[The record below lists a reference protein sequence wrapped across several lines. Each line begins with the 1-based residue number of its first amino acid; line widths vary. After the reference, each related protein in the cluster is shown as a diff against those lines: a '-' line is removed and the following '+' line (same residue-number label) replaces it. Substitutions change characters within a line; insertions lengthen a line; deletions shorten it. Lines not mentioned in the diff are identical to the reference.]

1 MRSQH
6 LRRLAFVPEPPR
18 RALCV
23 VRWFVLALLTLGLT
37 AGVEAR
43 PRVKVFAATL
53 EGFAGPM
60 PTADPCI
67 LANNEHG
74 TGHALHMGAIT
85 WVSNETVNLCTNP
98 PDGDVEGQLTVTSA
112 NGDAVYFEYQTAA
125 QFDFTANH
133 VEAFGRWEI
142 VGGTGRFAGATGR
155 GAIAAR
161 GSLLPPFEV
170 IGGMAGLIG
179 Y

>member
-1 MRSQH
+1 MTVHIVRRS
-6 LRRLAFVPEPPR
+6 
-18 RALCV
+18 ALI
-23 VRWFVLALLTLGLT
+23 VLALLVAGLT
-37 AGVEAR
+37 ADLEAR
-43 PRVKVFAATL
+43 PRAKVFAATL

-85 WVSNETVNLCTNP
+85 WVSSETVNLCTHP
-98 PDGDVEGQLTVTSA
+98 PNGDVEGQLTVTAA
-112 NGDAVYFEYQTAA
+112 NGDAVYFEYQTVA
-125 QFDFTANH
+125 QFDFTANQ

-142 VGGTGRFAGATGR
+142 AGGTGRFAGASGR

-161 GSLLPPFEV
+161 GSLLPPFDV
-170 IGGMAGLIG
+170 VAGMAGVIA

>member
-1 MRSQH
+1 MTTTT
-6 LRRLAFVPEPPR
+6 RRV
-18 RALCV
+18 
-23 VRWFVLALLTLGLT
+23 VLAASIMLTIGLT

-43 PRVKVFAATL
+43 PKARVFAAAL

-85 WVSNETVNLCTNP
+85 WVSNETVNLCSNP
-98 PDGDVEGQLTVTSA
+98 EGGDVEGQLTITAA
-112 NGDAVYFEYQTAA
+112 NGDEVFFTYETLA
-125 QFDFTANH
+125 QFDFTTNVVTA
-133 VEAFGRWEI
+133 VGQWQIA
-142 VGGTGRFAGATGR
+142 GGTGRFAGASGR

-161 GSLLPPFEV
+161 GNLLPPFEV
-170 IGGMAGLIG
+170 IAGMAGVIA